1 MTIIFPFKSLRPK
14 IPSTVSPRMARKSI
28 TGTIWGEYCLPFIE
42 TLTPEKISVVFLA
55 SFPAPRTIALP
66 ILDPAFRKPGTVQ
79 IYIGGTSIEN
89 QPCRLTVHFCIQIDV
104 IENKLKVM
112 LLGVEKGT
120 KKQH

>member
-1 MTIIFPFKSLRPK
+1 ML
-14 IPSTVSPRMARKSI
+14 VSYKNCFTCSPHHRFAHP
-28 TGTIWGEYCLPFIE
+28 C
-42 TLTPEKISVVFLA
+42 
-55 SFPAPRTIALP
+55 
-66 ILDPAFRKPGTVQ
+66 ILDSAFRKPGTVQ

-112 LLGVEKGT
+112 LLGVEKCT